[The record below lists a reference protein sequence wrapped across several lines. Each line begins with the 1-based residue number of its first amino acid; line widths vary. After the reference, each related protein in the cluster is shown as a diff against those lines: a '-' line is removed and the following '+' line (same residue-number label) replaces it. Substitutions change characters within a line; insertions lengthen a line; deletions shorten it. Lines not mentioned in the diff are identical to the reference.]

1 MVYHLLYLI
10 AISGA
15 DVELVCDTTS
25 VVCPSGERTVARC
38 TSSSRTIVWK
48 ASLDSQSKSVAL
60 DFSDTGHYNRSVTV
74 NGVKVMFVKQGDGL
88 SFAVIPS
95 PNASLNGLQLSCADM
110 LHSVSSSCV
119 LDNFFGELLT
129 TFLFLLGS

>member
-1 MVYHLLYLI
+1 MILLVWC
-10 AISGA
+10 AQ
-15 DVELVCDTTS
+15 VEREQLLDAL
-25 VVCPSGERTVARC
+25 PHPEP
-38 TSSSRTIVWK
+38 VWK

-74 NGVKVMFVKQGDGL
+74 NRVKVMFVKQGDGL

-95 PNASLNGLQLSCADM
+95 PNASLNGLQLSCTDM

-119 LDNFFGELLT
+119 LDNFFGELQT